1 MYKLY
6 NLELARSAQKDLR
19 RLDRPIR
26 VRVVDA
32 IGLLVVDP
40 YRRGVRQLD
49 SGIFRYRVG
58 HYRIIYN
65 VDNDTV
71 VVRIVRVRHR
81 SQAPESGL
89 PGEEMKIDLEAT
101 EIGASSVR
109 QNLSK
114 IIDLVR
120 VEGGRI
126 LVTQHGRRVAAVIS
140 VEDLE
145 LLQVLEDRMD
155 VAEARRQMKEPTD
168 RVTLEELR
176 SGSFPVDKSRRR
188 KARDDRE
195 SVRIE

>member
-1 MYKLY
+1 
-6 NLELARSAQKDLR
+6 
-19 RLDRPIR
+19 
-26 VRVVDA
+26 
-32 IGLLVVDP
+32 
-40 YRRGVRQLD
+40 
-49 SGIFRYRVG
+49 
-58 HYRIIYN
+58 
-65 VDNDTV
+65 
-71 VVRIVRVRHR
+71 
-81 SQAPESGL
+81 
-89 PGEEMKIDLEAT
+89 MKIDLEAT

-176 SGSFPVDKSRRR
+176 SGSFPVDKSRRG